1 MSDSFSKIVAILISV
16 ILMFIIPISITRERQ
31 NEYKQTYVLS
41 ETMYLVDNIRN
52 TGVLSKEMY
61 NIYVNKITGMINNS
75 RIEIVSSDME
85 YKDFVFL
92 NDIIDGFKNNEKYEF
107 ARFDY
112 IKIIVYENDKPIAYY
127 GGSVK

>member
-16 ILMFIIPISITRERQ
+16 ILMFIVPVRIIKERQ

-61 NIYVNKITGMINNS
+61 NVYANKVTGMINNS
-75 RIEIVSSDME
+75 RIEIVSSDSE
-85 YKDFVFL
+85 YKDFVL
-92 NDIIDGFKNNEKYEF
+92 STDIIDSFKDNGKYEF
-107 ARFDY
+107 ARYDY
-112 IKIIVYENDKPIAYY
+112 VKFIVYENDKPIAYY

>member
-16 ILMFIIPISITRERQ
+16 VLMFIVPIRITKERQ
-31 NEYKQTYVLS
+31 DEYKQTYVLS

-61 NIYVNKITGMINNS
+61 NIYANRVTGMFNNS
-75 RIEIVSSDME
+75 RIEILSCNKE
-85 YKDFVFL
+85 YKDFVFTA
-92 NDIIDGFKNNEKYEF
+92 DMIDGFNINGKYEF
-107 ARFDY
+107 NRYDY
-112 IKIIVYENDKPIAYY
+112 VKVVVYESDKPIVYY